1 LIWRWRQT
9 LYPTSHTD
17 GDSGELTARVAQLT
31 MRARGH
37 NAEEPAISVFFAV
50 RVGRCTI
57 LDFRL
62 SNQTARAI
70 RFRRR
75 RTRDQRPIEE
85 RNDVLVYTTPAFT
98 EDIEVTGP
106 VTLDLFAS
114 TSAKDTDFT
123 AELVDLWPK
132 GSHRI

>member
-1 LIWRWRQT
+1 LIWRWRQA

-123 AELVDLWPK
+123 AERVDLWPE